1 MLQCLDGVKH
11 LCGVLLKCC
20 DIDLKQP
27 KGLEDPEVL
36 ARETV
41 CTSNLLLS
49 LLPSLAL
56 VFREQR
62 NQSHFQLCFY
72 LSYCVVCVCG
82 CACS

>member
-41 CTSNLLLS
+41 CTC
-49 LLPSLAL
+49 
-56 VFREQR
+56 
-62 NQSHFQLCFY
+62 SHGRG
-72 LSYCVVCVCG
+72 G
-82 CACS
+82 CAGCGEEGARRCRVACGGPVEGKPRGRKKGKLTC

>member
-1 MLQCLDGVKH
+1 VKH

-41 CTSNLLLS
+41 CTS
-49 LLPSLAL
+49 
-56 VFREQR
+56 
-62 NQSHFQLCFY
+62 SHGRG
-72 LSYCVVCVCG
+72 G
-82 CACS
+82 CAGCGEEEGARRCRVPCGPPVEEGKTEGGRRGSFFFFC